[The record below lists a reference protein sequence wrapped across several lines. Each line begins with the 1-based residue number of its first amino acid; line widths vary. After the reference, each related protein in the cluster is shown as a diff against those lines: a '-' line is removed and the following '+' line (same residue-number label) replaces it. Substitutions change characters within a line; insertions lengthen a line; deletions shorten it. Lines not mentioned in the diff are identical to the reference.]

1 MKVKR
6 LIGIVFYLLSK
17 KLVSSR
23 ELAEH
28 FDVSVRTILRDMDYL
43 SEAGI
48 PIVSEMGKDGGFGI
62 MDTYKLDARL
72 VDNEDLFYIMTSLE
86 SISSTYTDERL
97 ESTIIKLKGLLSD
110 QSTLIQEKKERLRF
124 DFSSLKVK
132 DDDNSKMESLSQAID
147 NSKVISF
154 DYTNFKGA
162 KTSRIVEPHMIMFKW
177 YSWYLYS
184 FCTLREEFRVFR
196 VSRMSELKLLDKKFH
211 RKDFDV
217 NALDKDYQ
225 IKTTNISTHIVLKF
239 DMEMKYIVDDYFKE
253 WKKEYTDNAIIVH
266 FIVPIDN
273 WFFGM
278 VMSYGDSVEI
288 IEPAY
293 LRDELSQRLD
303 KIKNIYTPNNI

>member
-48 PIVSEMGKDGGFGI
+48 PIISEMGKDGGFGI

-86 SISSTYTDERL
+86 SISDTYTDERL
-97 ESTIIKLKGLLSD
+97 QATIIKLKGLLSD
-110 QSTLIQEKKERLRF
+110 QSQQILDKKEKLRF

-132 DDDNSKMESLSQAID
+132 DADNSKMALLNDAIEC
-147 NSKVISF
+147 SKQIKF
-154 DYTNFKGA
+154 NYTNFKGE
-162 KTSRIVEPHMIMFKW
+162 KTAREVEPHMIMFKW

-184 FCTLREEFRVFR
+184 YCSLREEFRVFR
-196 VSRMSELKLLDKKFH
+196 ISRMSDLELLDKIFR
-211 RKDFDV
+211 RKEFDV
-217 NALDKDYQ
+217 SELDKDY
-225 IKTTNISTHIVLKF
+225 KTKTSDISTHVLLRF
-239 DMEMKYIVDDYFKE
+239 NNDVRYMVDDYFRE
-253 WKKEYTDNAIIVH
+253 WEKEYKKDGVYVH
-266 FIVPIDN
+266 FKVPIDN

-278 VMSYGDSVEI
+278 ILSYGNAVEI
-288 IEPAY
+288 IEP
-293 LRDELSQRLD
+293 LSIRNELKKRISD
-303 KIKNIYTPNNI
+303 INSIYTSDNV